1 MANVFSDS
9 QFGDDKE
16 IILGDGNDFR
26 IAYDSAD
33 NRLEIRDSASAVIGH
48 LSTSSAFTFAGAIT
62 ASDDLTVSKFMKLTK
77 ASTAIAS
84 GAITATTSWMQLD
97 TEAAAASDDLDT
109 INGGEAGA
117 IVILRTTSSSR
128 DVVVRH
134 LGGGTGN
141 IRLNGATDF
150 TLVNTSSRVMLMYD
164 DGLSL
169 WVEIGRGNN

>member
-1 MANVFSDS
+1 MANVFGDS
-9 QFGDDKE
+9 QFTDNKE

-33 NRLEIRDSASAVIGH
+33 NRLEIRDSASAVIAH
-48 LSTSSAFTFAGAIT
+48 LSTGGALT
-62 ASDDLTVSKFMKLTK
+62 LTGAASFSDDLVVSKFLKVTK

-84 GAITATTSWMQLD
+84 GAVTATTSWMQLD

-117 IVILRTTSSSR
+117 IIILRTTSSSR

-141 IRLNGATDF
+141 IRLNGAADF
-150 TLVNTSSRVMLMYD
+150 TLVNTSSRLMLMYD
-164 DGLSL
+164 DGLSV